1 MTFRK
6 GEAVDWNDNGN
17 LQSGHVENFE
27 RVVRND
33 GDVVPCLIVLM
44 RGSLSARAWR
54 LIAESQV
61 VHAAKK

>member
-1 MTFRK
+1 MTFQK

-27 RVVRND
+27 RVVLNN
-33 GDVVPCLIVLM
+33 GDVVQCLIVSM

-54 LIAESQV
+54 LIAESKV
-61 VHAAKK
+61 VHAAQK